1 MERKLYNFTRQLH
14 FTQSPCLVLTWGK
27 G

>member
-1 MERKLYNFTRQLH
+1 MERKVYNFTRQLH